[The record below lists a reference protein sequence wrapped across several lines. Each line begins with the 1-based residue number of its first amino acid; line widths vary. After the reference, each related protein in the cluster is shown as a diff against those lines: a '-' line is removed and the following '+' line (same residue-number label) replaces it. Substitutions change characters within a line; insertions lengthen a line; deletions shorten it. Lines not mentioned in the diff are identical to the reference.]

1 MKVGAITVGQSPR
14 IDVTP
19 DIMPIFGNK
28 VELIEIGALDGLSY
42 EEIAKFEP
50 EEGDYVLVS
59 RMSDGGSVTFAEKH
73 ILPRLQECI
82 YKLEEEGVSLII
94 FFCTGTFPVEF
105 HSKVPLIFPNMVLS
119 NIVPLLTRKRSI
131 SVLIPSELQIDQAKE
146 RWIKLVEEVSV
157 FAASPYGKLED
168 VRLVAEKLA
177 EADSDLVVLDC
188 IGYTQEMKDIV
199 FKLTRKPVVLP
210 RILAARIITEM
221 ADVNSSS

>member
-82 YKLEEEGVSLII
+82 YKLEEQGVSLII
-94 FFCTGTFPVEF
+94 FFCTGNFPVEF
-105 HSKVPLIFPNMVLS
+105 DSKVPLIFPNMVLG
-119 NIVPLLTRKRSI
+119 NIVPLLTRKKSI
-131 SVLIPSELQIDQAKE
+131 SVLIPSELQVEQARE
-146 RWIKLVEEVSV
+146 RWEKLVDNVTV
-157 FAASPYGKLED
+157 FAASPYGKFED
-168 VRLVAEKLA
+168 VRFVAEKLI
-177 EADSDLVVLDC
+177 ETDSDLVVLDC
-188 IGYTQEMKDIV
+188 IGYTQKMKDMV
-199 FKLTRKPVVLP
+199 YKLTNKPVVLP
-210 RILAARIITEM
+210 RTLAARIVTEI
-221 ADVNSSS
+221 ADVG